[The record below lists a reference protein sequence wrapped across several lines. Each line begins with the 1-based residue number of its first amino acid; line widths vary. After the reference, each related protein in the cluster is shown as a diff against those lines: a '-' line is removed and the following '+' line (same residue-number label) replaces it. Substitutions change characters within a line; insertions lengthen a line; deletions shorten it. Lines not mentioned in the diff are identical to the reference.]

1 MGKKTGIL
9 GSILIV
15 GLTAGLLMYQKDQNE
30 HQIIAQTETV
40 EQQNQQEN
48 ISGYEDEENLVKYM
62 LYQFQQQNLDLALRG
77 CSIRRLAEGF
87 DLQTYIEFTES
98 FDSLNVI
105 PAANWDSTAYVG
117 ISEMRLAG
125 YYADW
130 IQKCEA
136 YLGKDHKIEYF
147 SMEEEVPEN
156 PDGKYYE
163 ERRTICDILGARSV
177 EEVVIYARIDGQT
190 TELHWTLA
198 RFGKS
203 WSVLLFTPLDGYG
216 QEEPEIKSG
225 KMIPEWESEPFITKD
240 ILPVNYGVANVNGEA
255 TPTATIQK
263 FFMYLMRQD
272 VWSAA
277 SYVKLYDGQTP
288 HTTEELIKVQ
298 SDFAALEQKFY
309 YGLFFPDKE
318 KNDWYYRDLKT
329 RAKDIVEDSRS
340 DQIIMLNVGDAQLI
354 SEPSDSSEVYQLVYG
369 YGKGW
374 YGWSVT
380 LVNENGWRI
389 TNIEWQ

>member
-15 GLTAGLLMYQKDQNE
+15 DLTAGLLMYQKDQNE

-62 LYQFQQQNLDLALRG
+62 LYQFQQENLDLALRG

-105 PAANWDSTAYVG
+105 PAANWDSTAYIG

-136 YLGKDHKIEYF
+136 YLGQDHKIEYF

-225 KMIPEWESEPFITKD
+225 KMIPEGESEPFITKD

-263 FFMYLMRQD
+263 FFM
-272 VWSAA
+272 
-277 SYVKLYDGQTP
+277 
-288 HTTEELIKVQ
+288 
-298 SDFAALEQKFY
+298 
-309 YGLFFPDKE
+309 
-318 KNDWYYRDLKT
+318 
-329 RAKDIVEDSRS
+329 
-340 DQIIMLNVGDAQLI
+340 
-354 SEPSDSSEVYQLVYG
+354 
-369 YGKGW
+369 
-374 YGWSVT
+374 
-380 LVNENGWRI
+380 
-389 TNIEWQ
+389 

>member
-62 LYQFQQQNLDLALRG
+62 LYQFQQENLDLALRG

-87 DLQTYIEFTES
+87 DLQTYIEFTEI
-98 FDSLNVI
+98 FDSLIVI

-163 ERRTICDILGARSV
+163 DRRTICTILGARSV
-177 EEVVIYARIDGQT
+177 EEVVIYARIDGQAA
-190 TELHWTLA
+190 ELHWTLA
-198 RFGKS
+198 RFGKN

-255 TPTATIQK
+255 TPTTTIQK

-309 YGLFFPDKE
+309 YGLFFPNKE

-374 YGWSVT
+374 YRWSIT

>member
-9 GSILIV
+9 GSILII
-15 GLTAGLLMYQKDQNE
+15 GLTAGLLWYQKDQNE

-40 EQQNQQEN
+40 EQQEQQEN
-48 ISGYEDEENLVKYM
+48 ISGYEDEESLVKYM
-62 LYQFQQQNLDLALRG
+62 LYQFQQENLDLALRG

-105 PAANWDSTAYVG
+105 PAANWDSTAYIG

-136 YLGKDHKIEYF
+136 YWGKDHEIEYF
-147 SMEEEVPEN
+147 SIEEDIPEN

-163 ERRTICDILGARSV
+163 DRRTICDILGSRNV
-177 EEVVIYARIDGQT
+177 EEVVIHTRIDGQV

-203 WSVLLFTPLDGYG
+203 WKVLLFTSLDGYG
-216 QEEPEIKSG
+216 QEEPEIKSS
-225 KMIPEWESEPFITKD
+225 KMVPEGESVSFITED
-240 ILPVNYGVANVNGEA
+240 ILPVNYGVVNVNSEA
-255 TPTATIQK
+255 TPTETIQK

-277 SYVKLYDGQTP
+277 SYVKLYEGQTP
-288 HTTEELIKVQ
+288 HTTKELIKEQ
-298 SDFAALEQKFY
+298 SNFAVLEQKFY
-309 YGLFFPDKE
+309 YGLFFPTKE
-318 KNDWYYRDLKT
+318 KNEWYYRDLET

-374 YGWSVT
+374 YRWNIT

>member
-9 GSILIV
+9 GSILIIGLTV
-15 GLTAGLLMYQKDQNE
+15 GLLLYQKNQNE

-40 EQQNQQEN
+40 EQQNHQEN
-48 ISGYEDEENLVKYM
+48 ISGYEDEESLVKYM
-62 LYQFQQQNLDLALRG
+62 LYQFQQEDLDLALRG

-105 PAANWDSTAYVG
+105 PAANWDSTAYIG

-130 IQKCEA
+130 IQKCEE
-136 YLGKDHKIEYF
+136 YFGKNHEIEYF
-147 SMEEEVPEN
+147 SMEE
-156 PDGKYYE
+156 
-163 ERRTICDILGARSV
+163 DILGSRNV
-177 EEVVIYARIDGQT
+177 KEVVIYARIDGQD
-190 TELHWTLA
+190 TELYWTLA
-198 RFGKS
+198 RFGKN
-203 WSVLLFTPLDGYG
+203 WSVLLFTSLDSYG
-216 QEEPEIKSG
+216 QEEPEIRSG
-225 KMIPEWESEPFITKD
+225 KRISGVESISIETED
-240 ILPVNYGVANVNGEA
+240 ILPANYGVVNVNSEA
-255 TPTATIQK
+255 TPTETIQK
-263 FFMYLMRQD
+263 FFSCLMRQD
-272 VWSAA
+272 TWSAA
-277 SYVKLYDGQTP
+277 SYVKIYEGQTP
-288 HTTEELIKVQ
+288 HTTEELIKAQ
-298 SDFAALEQKFY
+298 SNLAVLEQKFY
-309 YGLFFPDKE
+309 YGLFFPMKE
-318 KNDWYYRDLKT
+318 RNDWYYRDLAT

-374 YGWSVT
+374 YGWSIT